1 MIVKQ
6 LTKTIDHRSVLKDIE
21 FELFESEIVGL
32 VGRNGSGKTTLLRVL
47 AGQYLP
53 DTGDITIDQKSV
65 IQHPI
70 VKQEIFFIDEK
81 ESFLRTYSLQKIAKF
96 YQIAYSKFNQLL
108 FSDLVKKH
116 EFSLKQNYRQLSKGQ
131 QALFQIVLAVS
142 SNARYLLLDEPFD
155 GLDVIVKK
163 EVIGLLMEHLGEHS
177 RTALISSH
185 NLTELENLVDR
196 VLLLKDQSIIKDY
209 RLEEMREKAKKL
221 QLVFKTK
228 KVPSVVKENSKMLDF
243 QGRVVTVVFEHFSEE
258 LEAAIKEFDP
268 LVYEELPLSLED
280 LFEANLKQHR
290 KGSLK

>member
-21 FELFESEIVGL
+21 FELSESEIVGL

-53 DTGDITIDQKSV
+53 DTGDITINQKSV
-65 IQHPI
+65 IQHSI

-81 ESFLRTYSLQKIAKF
+81 ENFLRTYSLQKIAKF
-96 YQIAYSKFNQLL
+96 YQIAYPKFNQLL

-131 QALFQIVLAVS
+131 QALFQIILAVS

-196 VLLLKDQSIIKDY
+196 VLLLKNQSIIKDY
-209 RLEEMREKAKKL
+209 RLEEMRENAKKL

>member
-21 FELFESEIVGL
+21 FELSESEIVGL

-65 IQHPI
+65 FQHPI

-81 ESFLRTYSLQKIAKF
+81 ENFLRTYSLQKIAKF
-96 YQIAYSKFNQLL
+96 YQIAYPKFNQLL

-131 QALFQIVLAVS
+131 QALFQIILAVC

-196 VLLLKDQSIIKDY
+196 VLLLKNQSIIKDY
-209 RLEEMREKAKKL
+209 RLEEMRENAKKL

-290 KGSLK
+290 KGSSK

>member
-21 FELFESEIVGL
+21 FELSESEIVGL

-65 IQHPI
+65 FQHPI

-81 ESFLRTYSLQKIAKF
+81 ENFLRTYSLQKIAKF
-96 YQIAYSKFNQLL
+96 YQIAYPKFNQLL

-131 QALFQIVLAVS
+131 QALFQIILAVC

-196 VLLLKDQSIIKDY
+196 VLLLKNQSIIKDY
-209 RLEEMREKAKKL
+209 RLEEMRENAKKL

>member
-6 LTKTIDHRSVLKDIE
+6 LTKTIDHHSVLKDIE
-21 FELFESEIVGL
+21 FELSESEIVGL

-81 ESFLRTYSLQKIAKF
+81 ENFLRTYSLRKIAKF
-96 YQIAYSKFNQLL
+96 YQIAYPKFNQLL

-131 QALFQIVLAVS
+131 QALFQIILAVS

-163 EVIGLLMEHLGEHS
+163 EVIGLLMEHLSEHS

-196 VLLLKDQSIIKDY
+196 VLLLKNQSIIKDY
-209 RLEEMREKAKKL
+209 RLEEMRENAKKL

>member
-21 FELFESEIVGL
+21 FELSESEIVGM

-65 IQHPI
+65 FQHPI

-81 ESFLRTYSLQKIAKF
+81 ENFLRTYSLQKIAKF
-96 YQIAYSKFNQLL
+96 YQIAYPKFNQLL

-131 QALFQIVLAVS
+131 QALFQIILAVC

-163 EVIGLLMEHLGEHS
+163 EVIGLLMEHLSEHS

-228 KVPSVVKENSKMLDF
+228 KVPSLVKENSKMLDF

>member
-21 FELFESEIVGL
+21 FELSESEIVGL

-81 ESFLRTYSLQKIAKF
+81 ENFLRTYSLQKIAKF
-96 YQIAYSKFNQLL
+96 YQIAYPKFNQLL

-131 QALFQIVLAVS
+131 QALFQIILAVC

-196 VLLLKDQSIIKDY
+196 VLLLKNQSIIKDY
-209 RLEEMREKAKKL
+209 RLEEMRENAKKL

-290 KGSLK
+290 KGSSK

>member
-32 VGRNGSGKTTLLRVL
+32 VGLNGSGKTTLLRVL

-65 IQHPI
+65 FQHPI

-81 ESFLRTYSLQKIAKF
+81 ENFLRTYSLRKIAKF
-96 YQIAYSKFNQLL
+96 YQIAYPKFNQLL

-131 QALFQIVLAVS
+131 QALFQIILAVC

-196 VLLLKDQSIIKDY
+196 VLLLKNQSIIKDY
-209 RLEEMREKAKKL
+209 RLEEMRENAKKL

>member
-21 FELFESEIVGL
+21 FELSESEIVGL

-65 IQHPI
+65 FQHPI

-81 ESFLRTYSLQKIAKF
+81 ENFLRTYSLQKIAKF
-96 YQIAYSKFNQLL
+96 YQIAYPKFNQLL

-131 QALFQIVLAVS
+131 QALFQIILAVS

-163 EVIGLLMEHLGEHS
+163 EVIGLLMEHLSEHS

-196 VLLLKDQSIIKDY
+196 VLLLKNQSIIKDY
-209 RLEEMREKAKKL
+209 RLEEMRENAKKL

>member
-21 FELFESEIVGL
+21 FELSESEIVGL

-47 AGQYLP
+47 AGQSLP
-53 DTGDITIDQKSV
+53 ETGDITIDQKTV
-65 IQHPI
+65 FQHPI

-81 ESFLRTYSLQKIAKF
+81 ENFLRTYSLQKIAKF
-96 YQIAYSKFNQLL
+96 YQIAYPKFNQLL

-116 EFSLKQNYRQLSKGQ
+116 EFSLNQNYRQLSKGQ
-131 QALFQIVLAVS
+131 QALFQIILAVC

-209 RLEEMREKAKKL
+209 RLEEMRENAKKL

-243 QGRVVTVVFEHFSEE
+243 QGRVVTVVFEHFSEK

>member
-21 FELFESEIVGL
+21 FELSESEIVGL

-65 IQHPI
+65 FQHPI

-81 ESFLRTYSLQKIAKF
+81 ENFLRTYSLRKIAKF
-96 YQIAYSKFNQLL
+96 YQIAYPKFNQLL

-131 QALFQIVLAVS
+131 QALFQIILAVC

-163 EVIGLLMEHLGEHS
+163 EVIGLLMEHLSEHS

-196 VLLLKDQSIIKDY
+196 VLLLKNQSIIKDY
-209 RLEEMREKAKKL
+209 RLEEMRENAKKL

>member
-21 FELFESEIVGL
+21 FELSESEIVGM

-65 IQHPI
+65 FQHPI

-81 ESFLRTYSLQKIAKF
+81 ENFLRTYSLQKIAKF
-96 YQIAYSKFNQLL
+96 YQIAYPKFNQLL

-131 QALFQIVLAVS
+131 QALFQIILAVC

-163 EVIGLLMEHLGEHS
+163 EVIGLLMEHLSEHS

-196 VLLLKDQSIIKDY
+196 VLLLKNQSIIKDY
-209 RLEEMREKAKKL
+209 RLEEMRENAKKL

>member
-21 FELFESEIVGL
+21 FELSESEIVGL

-65 IQHPI
+65 FQHPI

-81 ESFLRTYSLQKIAKF
+81 ENFLRTYSLRKIAKF
-96 YQIAYSKFNQLL
+96 YQIAYPKFNQLL

-131 QALFQIVLAVS
+131 QALFQIILAVC

-163 EVIGLLMEHLGEHS
+163 EVIGLLMEHLSEHS

-185 NLTELENLVDR
+185 NLPELENLVDR
-196 VLLLKDQSIIKDY
+196 VLLLKNQSIIKDY
-209 RLEEMREKAKKL
+209 RLEEMRENAKKL

>member
-21 FELFESEIVGL
+21 FELSESEIVGL

-65 IQHPI
+65 FQHPI

-81 ESFLRTYSLQKIAKF
+81 ENFLRTYSLQKIAKF
-96 YQIAYSKFNQLL
+96 YQIAYPKFNQLL

-131 QALFQIVLAVS
+131 QALFQIILAVS

-163 EVIGLLMEHLGEHS
+163 EVIGLLMEHLSEHS

-196 VLLLKDQSIIKDY
+196 VLLLKNQSIIKDY
-209 RLEEMREKAKKL
+209 RLEEMRENAKKL

-268 LVYEELPLSLED
+268 IVYEELPLSLED